1 MGGKETSKESS
12 ATQKLEENE
21 EPLSIDEVF
30 VWWLESPEISK
41 TIICIRKIP
50 QTTLDISVPSD
61 TTISIVA
68 SATLADEEIKEI
80 SSTLK
85 MAPEILAYHWGHE
98 PLIRETEITLK
109 FPVVNTAKLEKDC
122 TSFVLVT
129 FDMKKELK
137 LTFK

>member
-1 MGGKETSKESS
+1 MTGKETSKESS

-30 VWWLESPEISK
+30 VWLKSPEISK
-41 TIICIRKIP
+41 IIICIRKIP
-50 QTTLDISVPSD
+50 QTTLDISVHSD
-61 TTISIVA
+61 TIISIVA

-85 MAPEILAYHWGHE
+85 IAPEILAYHWGHE
-98 PLIRETEITLK
+98 PLIRETEIILK

-129 FDMKKELK
+129 FDMKELK

>member
-1 MGGKETSKESS
+1 M
-12 ATQKLEENE
+12 
-21 EPLSIDEVF
+21 
-30 VWWLESPEISK
+30 
-41 TIICIRKIP
+41 
-50 QTTLDISVPSD
+50 PSD

-109 FPVVNTAKLEKDC
+109 FPVVNTVK
-122 TSFVLVT
+122 
-129 FDMKKELK
+129 
-137 LTFK
+137 TFKLMKENFKPK